1 MTKEDALE
9 VAKMAAFAGS
19 QLKVIDNFTSERTSY
34 PANKIDINRFIA
46 SVKDPRLQHAPAA
59 YLNQYPQ
66 GFAPPPPEEYIQS
79 VEPDKSIGSLP
90 STNPPLQQVDVSLPV
105 APPIGLHP
113 IPSNEQPK
121 PEKLKTITLQDSI
134 LTKSDIDS
142 IKNSLKNIN
151 NSLKG
156 IVEVLKKS
164 NE

>member
-1 MTKEDALE
+1 MTQEDALE
-9 VAKMAAFAGS
+9 VAKMAAFAGG
-19 QLKVIDNFTSERTSY
+19 QLKVIDNFTSERSNN

-46 SVKDPRLQHAPAA
+46 SVKDPRVQNGPAA
-59 YLNQYPQ
+59 YLNQYPP
-66 GFAPPPPEEYIQS
+66 GFAPPPPEDYIQS

-90 STNPPLQQVDVSLPV
+90 TVNSPLQQVEATLPV
-105 APPIGLHP
+105 VSPVQHHP
-113 IPSNEQPK
+113 TIQNEQLK
-121 PEKLKTITLQDSI
+121 QEKLKSITLQDSI

-156 IVEVLKKS
+156 IIEVLKKS